1 MIRKINELRAFA
13 SSEYSAEKKSK
24 GGIKKAT
31 KKTQKEK
38 TYEASNSIIKNALML
53 YDNRAVMI
61 QAFETRNVLP
71 EDAEEKRILE

>member
-1 MIRKINELRAFA
+1 MIRKINELRAFT

-38 TYEASNSIIKNALML
+38 TYEASNS
-53 YDNRAVMI
+53 
-61 QAFETRNVLP
+61 E
-71 EDAEEKRILE
+71 